1 MRRQR
6 VLTERHEDWMQT
18 LSGSATLFG
27 HACFTSQLT
36 TLAIPLALWFKLPEF
51 ISRDTLSALKTLKVA
66 IGLESDFLLE
76 CNSRNQRPAA
86 ECKKLNNATC
96 GPDCDATVTAEM
108 PLALM
113 VLVAVAVPAV
123 MSVTESNAVSPSV
136 PKVAK
141 CIHLLLFE
149 DGPCSCPNAFGGKNS
164 SAVHGGGR

>member
-6 VLTERHEDWMQT
+6 VFTERHEDWVQT

-27 HACFTSQLT
+27 PASFTSQLT

-51 ISRDTLSALKTLKVA
+51 ISRDTLPALKTFKVA

-76 CNSRNQRPAA
+76 CTSRNQRPAS
-86 ECKKLNNATC
+86 ECKKLYCPLLDMLIFNNATC
-96 GPDCDATVTAEM
+96 GPDCDATATAEM

-123 MSVTESNAVSPSV
+123 MSVTV
-136 PKVAK
+136 
-141 CIHLLLFE
+141 CH
-149 DGPCSCPNAFGGKNS
+149 
-164 SAVHGGGR
+164 